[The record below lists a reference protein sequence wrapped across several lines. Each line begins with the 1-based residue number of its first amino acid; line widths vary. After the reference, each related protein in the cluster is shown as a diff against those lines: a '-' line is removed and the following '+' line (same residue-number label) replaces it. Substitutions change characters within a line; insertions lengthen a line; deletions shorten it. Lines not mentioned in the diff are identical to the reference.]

1 MSEKTRA
8 PAAAAGSTSFDE
20 RQVAEILRRAAALDQ
35 KRKLE
40 RPTLTLAEIETI
52 AKEAGLDPAL
62 VRRAVD
68 ELKHEPEQSV
78 WTKLAGAP
86 LSRTIE
92 RVVDGELTTDDHEA
106 LATSI
111 REALGQPTGF
121 PVQVSSLG
129 RSLSVTT
136 FSTAGLV
143 DVQVTPKDGV
153 TRVRVTV
160 NARQVAGGLFGG
172 IIGGVGGGLGSNVAW
187 LVPLWLT
194 KAGYSPELG
203 VAGGVVGLLAT
214 VAGAFSFARWLFV
227 GRARAMHARAE
238 QLAETL
244 ESQLRTAFA
253 KRAGVTPIT

>member
-8 PAAAAGSTSFDE
+8 AAATAGSASFDE
-20 RQVAEILRRAAALDQ
+20 RQVAEILRRTAALDQ

-40 RPTLTLAEIETI
+40 RPTLTLEEIETI

-78 WTKLAGAP
+78 WAKLAGAP

-106 LATSI
+106 LAVSI
-111 REALGQPTGF
+111 REALGQPSGF
-121 PVQVSSLG
+121 PVQVSALG

-143 DVQVTPKDGV
+143 DVQVTPKDGT

-160 NARQVAGGLFGG
+160 NARQVAGGIFGG

-194 KAGYSPELG
+194 KAGYSPE
-203 VAGGVVGLLAT
+203 VGVVGGAVGLLTT
-214 VAGAFSFARWLFV
+214 VAGAWSFARWLFV
-227 GRARAMHARAE
+227 GRAKAMHARAE

-244 ESQLRTAFA
+244 ESQLRTALA
-253 KRAGVTPIT
+253 KRAGVTPVS